1 MLQISFL
8 TLSFISALLVILS
21 QNPVVSVFNLI
32 LLYIIVALYLM
43 YLGITYIGISY
54 IIIYIGAIAILFLF
68 IIMMIDVEITYKKY
82 GNYIPLLVIS
92 FITLIISIVSSISV
106 EYARNYIYFSFNWDS
121 AVVKLTQISILG
133 DFFYSNYHA
142 FIYILSIIL
151 LLAMI
156 GAIILTKTQQ
166 Y

>member
-21 QNPVVSVFNLI
+21 QNPIVSVFNLI

-106 EYARNYIYFSFNWDS
+106 EYARNYIYFSFN
-121 AVVKLTQISILG
+121 
-133 DFFYSNYHA
+133 
-142 FIYILSIIL
+142 
-151 LLAMI
+151 
-156 GAIILTKTQQ
+156 
-166 Y
+166 